1 MMLAALLVLGQLVVP
16 AEVRGEVAEFVT
28 IIGTTE
34 GKVVRYVAL
43 DQGLQVFPSS
53 LLVNQR
59 ATVVTSAR
67 PGRYR
72 LLAYTSVADVP
83 TEPVITTV
91 IIGGASPPSPP
102 SPPSPIVDPLAD
114 ALGGIYGGSQERD
127 KAATLARLLT
137 LYRAAP
143 ATIRS
148 PTITTTEQL
157 YAAMV
162 MARKNAGIADAALS
176 PVRERIATEWVS
188 VMGSDDRAL
197 TPDLRDAA
205 ITLSAR
211 ILAALEVIR

>member
-1 MMLAALLVLGQLVVP
+1 MMLAALLVIGQLVVP

-28 IIGTTE
+28 VIATTE

-43 DQGLQVFPSS
+43 DAGLQVFPSS
-53 LLVNQR
+53 LLANQR
-59 ATVVTSAR
+59 ATVVTSAK

-91 IIGGASPPSPP
+91 IIGSSTPPVPP
-102 SPPSPIVDPLAD
+102 PIDTLAD

-157 YAAMV
+157 YSAMV
-162 MARKNAGIADAALS
+162 AARKTAGIADAALS
-176 PVRERIATEWVS
+176 PVRERIATEWAS
-188 VMGSDDRAL
+188 VMGADDRAL
-197 TPDLRDAA
+197 TPELRDAA

-211 ILAALEVIR
+211 IVSALETIR

>member
-1 MMLAALLVLGQLVVP
+1 MMLAALLALGQLVVP

-28 IIGTTE
+28 VIATTE

-43 DQGLQVFPSS
+43 DAGLQVFPSS
-53 LLVNQR
+53 LLANQR

-67 PGRYR
+67 PGKYR

-91 IIGGASPPSPP
+91 IIGGSAPPVPP
-102 SPPSPIVDPLAD
+102 PIDTLAE
-114 ALGGIYGGSQERD
+114 ALGGIYGGSQEKD
-127 KAATLARLLT
+127 KAATLARLIT

-157 YAAMV
+157 YSAMV
-162 MARKNAGIADAALS
+162 TARKTAGIADAALS
-176 PVRERIATEWVS
+176 PVRERIAVEWTA
-188 VMGSDDRAL
+188 VMGADDRAL
-197 TPDLRDAA
+197 TPELRDAA
-205 ITLSAR
+205 TTLSSR
-211 ILAALEVIR
+211 IVSALETIR

>member
-1 MMLAALLVLGQLVVP
+1 MMLAALLALGQLVVP

-28 IIGTTE
+28 VIASTE

-53 LLVNQR
+53 LLANQR
-59 ATVVTSAR
+59 ATVVTSAK
-67 PGRYR
+67 PGKYR
-72 LLAYTSVADVP
+72 LLAYTSVADIP

-91 IIGGASPPSPP
+91 IIGGSTPPVPP
-102 SPPSPIVDPLAD
+102 PIDTLAE

-148 PTITTTEQL
+148 PMITTTEQL
-157 YAAMV
+157 YAALV
-162 MARKNAGIADAALS
+162 TARKTAGIADTALS
-176 PVRERIATEWVS
+176 PIRERIAVEWTA
-188 VMGSDDRAL
+188 VMGADDRTL
-197 TPDLRDAA
+197 TPELRDAA
-205 ITLSAR
+205 TTLSSR
-211 ILAALEVIR
+211 IVSALETIR

>member
-1 MMLAALLVLGQLVVP
+1 MLAALLVIGQLVVP

-28 IIGTTE
+28 VIASTE

-43 DQGLQVFPSS
+43 DAGLQVFPSS
-53 LLVNQR
+53 LLANQR

-91 IIGGASPPSPP
+91 IIGSSTPPVPP
-102 SPPSPIVDPLAD
+102 PIDTLAD
-114 ALGGIYGGSQERD
+114 ALAGIYGGSQEKD

-157 YAAMV
+157 YSAMV
-162 MARKNAGIADAALS
+162 AARKNAGIADAALS
-176 PVRERIATEWVS
+176 PVRERIAVEWTA
-188 VMGSDDRAL
+188 VMGADDRAL
-197 TPDLRDAA
+197 TPELRDAA
-205 ITLSAR
+205 TTLAAR
-211 ILAALEVIR
+211 IVAALETIR

>member
-1 MMLAALLVLGQLVVP
+1 MMLAALLALGQLVVP

-28 IIGTTE
+28 VIASTE

-53 LLVNQR
+53 LLANQR

-72 LLAYTSVADVP
+72 LLAYTSVADIP

-91 IIGGASPPSPP
+91 IIGGSTPPVPP
-102 SPPSPIVDPLAD
+102 PIDTLAE
-114 ALGGIYGGSQERD
+114 ALGGIYGGSQEKD

-157 YAAMV
+157 YSALVA
-162 MARKNAGIADAALS
+162 ARKTAGIADTALS
-176 PVRERIATEWVS
+176 PIRERIAVEWTA
-188 VMGSDDRAL
+188 VMGADDRSL
-197 TPDLRDAA
+197 TPELRDAA
-205 ITLSAR
+205 TTLSSR
-211 ILAALEVIR
+211 IVSALETIR

>member
-1 MMLAALLVLGQLVVP
+1 MMLAALLVIGQLVVP

-28 IIGTTE
+28 VIATTE

-53 LLVNQR
+53 LLANQR
-59 ATVVTSAR
+59 ATVVTSAK

-91 IIGGASPPSPP
+91 IIGSSTPPIPP
-102 SPPSPIVDPLAD
+102 PIDTLAD

-157 YAAMV
+157 YSAMV
-162 MARKNAGIADAALS
+162 AARKNAGIADAALS
-176 PVRERIATEWVS
+176 PVRERIAVEWTA
-188 VMGSDDRAL
+188 VMGADDRAL
-197 TPDLRDAA
+197 TPELRDAA
-205 ITLSAR
+205 TTLSAR
-211 ILAALEVIR
+211 IVSALETIR

>member
-1 MMLAALLVLGQLVVP
+1 MMLAALLALGQLVVP

-28 IIGTTE
+28 VIGTTE

-43 DQGLQVFPSS
+43 DAGLQVFPSS
-53 LLVNQR
+53 LLANQR

-72 LLAYTSVADVP
+72 LLAYTSVADIP

-91 IIGGASPPSPP
+91 IIGSSTPPVPP
-102 SPPSPIVDPLAD
+102 PIDTLAD
-114 ALGGIYGGSQERD
+114 ALGGIYGGSQEKD

-137 LYRAAP
+137 LYRSAP

-162 MARKNAGIADAALS
+162 VARKNAGIADAALS
-176 PVRERIATEWVS
+176 PVRERIATEWAS

-205 ITLSAR
+205 ITLSLR
-211 ILAALEVIR
+211 IVSALETIR

>member
-1 MMLAALLVLGQLVVP
+1 MMLAALLALGQLVVP

-28 IIGTTE
+28 VIASTE

-43 DQGLQVFPSS
+43 DAGLQVFPSS
-53 LLVNQR
+53 LLANQR
-59 ATVVTSAR
+59 ATVVTSAK

-91 IIGGASPPSPP
+91 IIGSSTPPVPP
-102 SPPSPIVDPLAD
+102 PIDTLAE

-157 YAAMV
+157 YSALV
-162 MARKNAGIADAALS
+162 TARKTAGIADTALS
-176 PVRERIATEWVS
+176 PIRERIAVEWTA
-188 VMGSDDRAL
+188 VMGADDRTL
-197 TPDLRDAA
+197 TPELRDAA
-205 ITLSAR
+205 TTLSSR
-211 ILAALEVIR
+211 IVSALETIR

>member
-1 MMLAALLVLGQLVVP
+1 MMLAALLALGQLVVP

-28 IIGTTE
+28 VIASTE

-43 DQGLQVFPSS
+43 DAGLQVFPSS
-53 LLVNQR
+53 LLANQR

-72 LLAYTSVADVP
+72 LLAYTSVADIP

-91 IIGGASPPSPP
+91 IIGGSTPPVPP
-102 SPPSPIVDPLAD
+102 PIDTLAE

-127 KAATLARLLT
+127 KATTRARLLT

-148 PTITTTEQL
+148 PMITTTEQL
-157 YAAMV
+157 YSALV
-162 MARKNAGIADAALS
+162 TARKTAGIADTALS
-176 PVRERIATEWVS
+176 PIRERIAVEWTA
-188 VMGSDDRAL
+188 VMGADDRSL
-197 TPDLRDAA
+197 TPELRDAA
-205 ITLSAR
+205 ITLSSR
-211 ILAALEVIR
+211 IVSALETIR

>member
-28 IIGTTE
+28 VIATTE

-53 LLVNQR
+53 LLANQR
-59 ATVVTSAR
+59 ATVVTSAK

-91 IIGGASPPSPP
+91 IIGSSTPPIPP
-102 SPPSPIVDPLAD
+102 PIDTLAD

-157 YAAMV
+157 YSAMV
-162 MARKNAGIADAALS
+162 AARKNAGIADAALS
-176 PVRERIATEWVS
+176 PVRERIAVEWTA
-188 VMGSDDRAL
+188 VMGADDRAL
-197 TPDLRDAA
+197 TPELRDAA
-205 ITLSAR
+205 TTLSAR
-211 ILAALEVIR
+211 IVSALETIR

>member
-1 MMLAALLVLGQLVVP
+1 MMLAALLALGQLVVP

-28 IIGTTE
+28 VIASTE

-43 DQGLQVFPSS
+43 DAGLQVFPSS
-53 LLVNQR
+53 LLANQR

-91 IIGGASPPSPP
+91 IIGSSTPPVPP
-102 SPPSPIVDPLAD
+102 PIDTLAE

-157 YAAMV
+157 YSALV
-162 MARKNAGIADAALS
+162 TARKTAGIADTALS
-176 PVRERIATEWVS
+176 PIRERIAVEWTA
-188 VMGSDDRAL
+188 VMGADDRTL
-197 TPDLRDAA
+197 TPELRDAA
-205 ITLSAR
+205 TTLSSR
-211 ILAALEVIR
+211 IVSALETIR

>member
-1 MMLAALLVLGQLVVP
+1 MMLAALLVIGQLVVP

-28 IIGTTE
+28 VIATTE

-53 LLVNQR
+53 LLANQR
-59 ATVVTSAR
+59 ATVVTSAK

-72 LLAYTSVADVP
+72 LLAYTSVADIP

-91 IIGGASPPSPP
+91 IIGSSTPPVPP
-102 SPPSPIVDPLAD
+102 PIDTLAD

-127 KAATLARLLT
+127 KAATLAKLLT

-157 YAAMV
+157 YSGMV
-162 MARKNAGIADAALS
+162 AARKNAGIADAALS
-176 PVRERIATEWVS
+176 PVRERIAVEWTA
-188 VMGSDDRAL
+188 VMGADDRAL
-197 TPDLRDAA
+197 TPELRDAA
-205 ITLSAR
+205 TTLSAR
-211 ILAALEVIR
+211 IVSALETIR

>member
-28 IIGTTE
+28 VIASTE

-43 DQGLQVFPSS
+43 DAGLQVFPSS
-53 LLVNQR
+53 LLANQR
-59 ATVVTSAR
+59 ATVVTSAK

-91 IIGGASPPSPP
+91 IIGSSTPPVPP
-102 SPPSPIVDPLAD
+102 PIDTLD
-114 ALGGIYGGSQERD
+114 EALGGIYGGSQERD
-127 KAATLARLLT
+127 KAATLARLIT

-148 PTITTTEQL
+148 PMITTTEQL
-157 YAAMV
+157 YSAMV
-162 MARKNAGIADAALS
+162 MARKTAGIADTALS
-176 PVRERIATEWVS
+176 PIRERIAVEWTA
-188 VMGSDDRAL
+188 VMGADDRAL
-197 TPDLRDAA
+197 TPELRDAA
-205 ITLSAR
+205 TTLSSR
-211 ILAALEVIR
+211 IVSALETIR

>member
-1 MMLAALLVLGQLVVP
+1 MMLAALLVIGQLVVP

-28 IIGTTE
+28 VIASTE

-53 LLVNQR
+53 LLANQR
-59 ATVVTSAR
+59 ATVVTSAK

-91 IIGGASPPSPP
+91 IIGSSTPPVPP
-102 SPPSPIVDPLAD
+102 PIDTLAD

-157 YAAMV
+157 YSAMV
-162 MARKNAGIADAALS
+162 AARKNAGIADAALS
-176 PVRERIATEWVS
+176 PVRERIAVEWTA
-188 VMGSDDRAL
+188 VMGADDRAL
-197 TPDLRDAA
+197 TPELRDAA

-211 ILAALEVIR
+211 IVSALETIR

>member
-1 MMLAALLVLGQLVVP
+1 MMLAALLALGQLVVP

-28 IIGTTE
+28 VIATTE

-53 LLVNQR
+53 LLANQR
-59 ATVVTSAR
+59 ATVVTSAK

-72 LLAYTSVADVP
+72 LLAYTSVADIP

-91 IIGGASPPSPP
+91 IIGGSTPPVPP
-102 SPPSPIVDPLAD
+102 PIDTLAE

-148 PTITTTEQL
+148 PTTKTTEQL
-157 YAAMV
+157 YSALVA
-162 MARKNAGIADAALS
+162 ARKTAGIADTALS
-176 PVRERIATEWVS
+176 PIRERIAVEWTA
-188 VMGSDDRAL
+188 VMGADDRSL
-197 TPDLRDAA
+197 TPELRDAA
-205 ITLSAR
+205 TTLSSR
-211 ILAALEVIR
+211 IVSALETIR

>member
-1 MMLAALLVLGQLVVP
+1 MMLAALLALGQLVVP

-28 IIGTTE
+28 VIASTE

-53 LLVNQR
+53 LLANQR
-59 ATVVTSAR
+59 ATVVTSAK

-72 LLAYTSVADVP
+72 LLAYTSVADIP

-91 IIGGASPPSPP
+91 IIGGSTPPVPP
-102 SPPSPIVDPLAD
+102 PIDTLAE

-157 YAAMV
+157 YSALVA
-162 MARKNAGIADAALS
+162 ARKTAGIADTALS
-176 PVRERIATEWVS
+176 PIRERIAVEWTA
-188 VMGSDDRAL
+188 VMGADDRSL
-197 TPDLRDAA
+197 TPELRDAA
-205 ITLSAR
+205 TTLSSR
-211 ILAALEVIR
+211 IVSALETIR

>member
-1 MMLAALLVLGQLVVP
+1 MMLAALLVIGQLVVP

-28 IIGTTE
+28 VIASTE

-43 DQGLQVFPSS
+43 DAGLQVFPSS
-53 LLVNQR
+53 LLANQR

-91 IIGGASPPSPP
+91 IIGVSTPPVPP
-102 SPPSPIVDPLAD
+102 PIDTLAD
-114 ALGGIYGGSQERD
+114 ALAGIYGGSQEKD

-157 YAAMV
+157 YSAMV
-162 MARKNAGIADAALS
+162 AARKNAGIADAALS
-176 PVRERIATEWVS
+176 PVRERIAVEWTA
-188 VMGSDDRAL
+188 VMGADDRAL
-197 TPDLRDAA
+197 TPELRDAA
-205 ITLSAR
+205 TTLAAR
-211 ILAALEVIR
+211 IVAALETIR

>member
-1 MMLAALLVLGQLVVP
+1 MMLAALLALGQLVVP

-28 IIGTTE
+28 VIASTE

-43 DQGLQVFPSS
+43 DAGLQVFPSS
-53 LLVNQR
+53 LLANQR

-91 IIGGASPPSPP
+91 IIGGSTPPVPP
-102 SPPSPIVDPLAD
+102 PIDTLGE

-127 KAATLARLLT
+127 KATTLARLLT

-157 YAAMV
+157 YSALVA
-162 MARKNAGIADAALS
+162 ARKNAGIADTALS
-176 PVRERIATEWVS
+176 PIRERIAVEWTA
-188 VMGSDDRAL
+188 VMGADDRTL
-197 TPDLRDAA
+197 TPELRDAA
-205 ITLSAR
+205 TTLSSR
-211 ILAALEVIR
+211 IVSALETIR

>member
-28 IIGTTE
+28 VIATTE

-53 LLVNQR
+53 LLANQR

-91 IIGGASPPSPP
+91 IIGSSTPPVPP
-102 SPPSPIVDPLAD
+102 PIDTLAD

-127 KAATLARLLT
+127 KAATLAKLLT

-157 YAAMV
+157 YSAMV
-162 MARKNAGIADAALS
+162 AARKTAGIADAALS
-176 PVRERIATEWVS
+176 PVRERIAVEWTA
-188 VMGSDDRAL
+188 VMGADDRAL
-197 TPDLRDAA
+197 TPELRDAA

-211 ILAALEVIR
+211 IVSALETIR

>member
-1 MMLAALLVLGQLVVP
+1 
-16 AEVRGEVAEFVT
+16 VT
-28 IIGTTE
+28 VIATTE

-53 LLVNQR
+53 LLANQR
-59 ATVVTSAR
+59 ATVVTSAK

-91 IIGGASPPSPP
+91 IIGSSTPPVPP
-102 SPPSPIVDPLAD
+102 PIDTLAD

-157 YAAMV
+157 YSAMV
-162 MARKNAGIADAALS
+162 AARKTAGIADAALS
-176 PVRERIATEWVS
+176 PVRERIAVEWTA
-188 VMGSDDRAL
+188 VMGADDRAL
-197 TPDLRDAA
+197 TPELRDAA

-211 ILAALEVIR
+211 IVSALETIR

>member
-1 MMLAALLVLGQLVVP
+1 
-16 AEVRGEVAEFVT
+16 
-28 IIGTTE
+28 
-34 GKVVRYVAL
+34 
-43 DQGLQVFPSS
+43 
-53 LLVNQR
+53 
-59 ATVVTSAR
+59 
-67 PGRYR
+67 
-72 LLAYTSVADVP
+72 VP

>member
-28 IIGTTE
+28 VIATTE

-43 DQGLQVFPSS
+43 DAGLQVFPSS
-53 LLVNQR
+53 LLANQR
-59 ATVVTSAR
+59 ATVVTSAK

-91 IIGGASPPSPP
+91 IIGSSTPPVPP
-102 SPPSPIVDPLAD
+102 PIDTLAD

-162 MARKNAGIADAALS
+162 AARKTAGIADAALS
-176 PVRERIATEWVS
+176 PVRERIAVEWTA
-188 VMGSDDRAL
+188 VMGADDRAL
-197 TPDLRDAA
+197 TPELRDAA
-205 ITLSAR
+205 TTLAAR
-211 ILAALEVIR
+211 IVAALETIR

>member
-1 MMLAALLVLGQLVVP
+1 MMLAALLALGQLVVP

-28 IIGTTE
+28 VIASTE

-53 LLVNQR
+53 LLANQR
-59 ATVVTSAR
+59 ATVVTSAK

-72 LLAYTSVADVP
+72 LLAYTSVADIP

-91 IIGGASPPSPP
+91 IIGGSTPPVPP
-102 SPPSPIVDPLAD
+102 PIDTLAE
-114 ALGGIYGGSQERD
+114 ALGGIYGGSQEKD

-157 YAAMV
+157 YSALVA
-162 MARKNAGIADAALS
+162 ARKTAGIADTALS
-176 PVRERIATEWVS
+176 PIRERIAVEWTA
-188 VMGSDDRAL
+188 VMGADDRSL
-197 TPDLRDAA
+197 TPELRDAA
-205 ITLSAR
+205 TTLSSR
-211 ILAALEVIR
+211 IVSALETIR

>member
-1 MMLAALLVLGQLVVP
+1 MMLAALLALGQLVVP

-28 IIGTTE
+28 VIATTE

-43 DQGLQVFPSS
+43 DAGLQVFPSS
-53 LLVNQR
+53 LLANQR

-91 IIGGASPPSPP
+91 IIGSSTPPVPP
-102 SPPSPIVDPLAD
+102 PIDTLAE
-114 ALGGIYGGSQERD
+114 ALGGIYGGSQEKD
-127 KAATLARLLT
+127 KATTLARLLT

-157 YAAMV
+157 YSALV
-162 MARKNAGIADAALS
+162 TARKTAGIADTALS
-176 PVRERIATEWVS
+176 PIRERIAVEWTA
-188 VMGSDDRAL
+188 VMGADDRAL
-197 TPDLRDAA
+197 TPELRDAA
-205 ITLSAR
+205 TTLSSR
-211 ILAALEVIR
+211 IVSALETIR

>member
-1 MMLAALLVLGQLVVP
+1 MMLAALLVIGQLVVP

-28 IIGTTE
+28 VIASTE

-43 DQGLQVFPSS
+43 DAGLQVFPSS
-53 LLVNQR
+53 LLANQR

-83 TEPVITTV
+83 TEPVITIV
-91 IIGGASPPSPP
+91 IIGGSTPPVPP
-102 SPPSPIVDPLAD
+102 PIDTLAD
-114 ALGGIYGGSQERD
+114 ALAGIYGGSQERD

-157 YAAMV
+157 YSAMV
-162 MARKNAGIADAALS
+162 TARKNAGIADAALS
-176 PVRERIATEWVS
+176 PVRERIAVEWTA
-188 VMGSDDRAL
+188 VMGADDRAL
-197 TPDLRDAA
+197 TPELRDAA
-205 ITLSAR
+205 TTLAAR
-211 ILAALEVIR
+211 IVAALETIR

>member
-1 MMLAALLVLGQLVVP
+1 MLAALLVLGQLVVP

-28 IIGTTE
+28 VIATTE

-53 LLVNQR
+53 LLANQR

-91 IIGGASPPSPP
+91 IIGSSTPPVPP
-102 SPPSPIVDPLAD
+102 PIDTLAD
-114 ALGGIYGGSQERD
+114 ALAGIYGGSQERD

-157 YAAMV
+157 YSAMV
-162 MARKNAGIADAALS
+162 AARKNAGIADAALS
-176 PVRERIATEWVS
+176 PVRERIAVEWTA
-188 VMGSDDRAL
+188 VMGADDRAL
-197 TPDLRDAA
+197 TPELRDAA
-205 ITLSAR
+205 ITLAAR
-211 ILAALEVIR
+211 IVAALETIR

>member
-1 MMLAALLVLGQLVVP
+1 MMLAALLVIGQLVVP

-28 IIGTTE
+28 VIATTE

-53 LLVNQR
+53 LLANQR
-59 ATVVTSAR
+59 ATVVTSAK

-72 LLAYTSVADVP
+72 LLAYTSVADIP

-91 IIGGASPPSPP
+91 IIGSASPP
-102 SPPSPIVDPLAD
+102 SPPSPIVDPLSD
-114 ALGGIYGGSQERD
+114 ALGGIYGGSQEKD

-137 LYRAAP
+137 LYRSAP

-162 MARKNAGIADAALS
+162 AARKNAGIADAALS
-176 PVRERIATEWVS
+176 PVRERIAVEWTA
-188 VMGSDDRAL
+188 VMGADDRAL
-197 TPDLRDAA
+197 TPELRDAA
-205 ITLSAR
+205 TTLSAR
-211 ILAALEVIR
+211 IVSALETIR

>member
-1 MMLAALLVLGQLVVP
+1 MMLAALLALGQLVVP

-28 IIGTTE
+28 VIASTE

-53 LLVNQR
+53 LLANQR

-91 IIGGASPPSPP
+91 IIGSSTPPVPP
-102 SPPSPIVDPLAD
+102 PIDTLAE

-127 KAATLARLLT
+127 KATTLARLLT

-157 YAAMV
+157 YSALVA
-162 MARKNAGIADAALS
+162 ARKTAGIADTALS
-176 PVRERIATEWVS
+176 PIRERIAVEWTA
-188 VMGSDDRAL
+188 VMGADDRSL
-197 TPDLRDAA
+197 TPELREAA
-205 ITLSAR
+205 TTLSSR
-211 ILAALEVIR
+211 IVSALETIR

>member
-1 MMLAALLVLGQLVVP
+1 MMLAALLVIGQLVVP

-28 IIGTTE
+28 VIASTE

-43 DQGLQVFPSS
+43 DAGLQVFPSS
-53 LLVNQR
+53 LLANQR

-91 IIGGASPPSPP
+91 IIGSSTPPVPP
-102 SPPSPIVDPLAD
+102 PIDTLAD

-127 KAATLARLLT
+127 KAATLAKLLT

-176 PVRERIATEWVS
+176 PVRERIAVEWVS

-197 TPDLRDAA
+197 TPELRDAA

-211 ILAALEVIR
+211 IVSALETIR

>member
-1 MMLAALLVLGQLVVP
+1 MMLAALLALGQLVVP

-28 IIGTTE
+28 VIASTE

-43 DQGLQVFPSS
+43 DAGLQVFPSS
-53 LLVNQR
+53 LLANQR

-72 LLAYTSVADVP
+72 LLAYTSVADIP

-91 IIGGASPPSPP
+91 IIGASTPPVPP
-102 SPPSPIVDPLAD
+102 PIDTLAE
-114 ALGGIYGGSQERD
+114 ALGGIYGGSQEKD
-127 KAATLARLLT
+127 KAATLARLIT

-157 YAAMV
+157 YSALVA
-162 MARKNAGIADAALS
+162 ARKTAGIADTALS
-176 PVRERIATEWVS
+176 PIRERIAVEWTA
-188 VMGSDDRAL
+188 VMGADDRSL
-197 TPDLRDAA
+197 TPELRDAA
-205 ITLSAR
+205 TTLSSR
-211 ILAALEVIR
+211 IVSALETIR

>member
-28 IIGTTE
+28 VIATTE

-43 DQGLQVFPSS
+43 DAGLQVFPSS
-53 LLVNQR
+53 LLANQR
-59 ATVVTSAR
+59 ATVVTSAK

-91 IIGGASPPSPP
+91 IIGSSTPPVPP
-102 SPPSPIVDPLAD
+102 PIDTLAD

-162 MARKNAGIADAALS
+162 AARKTAGIADAALS
-176 PVRERIATEWVS
+176 PVRERIAVEWTA
-188 VMGSDDRAL
+188 VMGADDRAL
-197 TPDLRDAA
+197 TPELRDAA

-211 ILAALEVIR
+211 IVSALETIR

>member
-1 MMLAALLVLGQLVVP
+1 MMLAALLILGQLVVP

-28 IIGTTE
+28 VIASTE

-53 LLVNQR
+53 LLANQR
-59 ATVVTSAR
+59 ATVVTSAK

-91 IIGGASPPSPP
+91 IIGGSTPPVPP
-102 SPPSPIVDPLAD
+102 PIDTLAE

-157 YAAMV
+157 YSALVA
-162 MARKNAGIADAALS
+162 ARKTAGIADTALS
-176 PVRERIATEWVS
+176 PIRERIAVEWTA
-188 VMGSDDRAL
+188 VMGADDRTL
-197 TPDLRDAA
+197 TPELRDAA
-205 ITLSAR
+205 TTLSSR
-211 ILAALEVIR
+211 IVSALETIR

>member
-1 MMLAALLVLGQLVVP
+1 MMLAALLVIGQLVVP

-28 IIGTTE
+28 VIATTE

-43 DQGLQVFPSS
+43 DAGLQVFPSS
-53 LLVNQR
+53 LLANQR
-59 ATVVTSAR
+59 ATVVTSAK

-91 IIGGASPPSPP
+91 IIGSSTPPVPP
-102 SPPSPIVDPLAD
+102 PIDTLAD

-127 KAATLARLLT
+127 KAATLAKLLT

-157 YAAMV
+157 YSAMV
-162 MARKNAGIADAALS
+162 AARKTAGIADAALS
-176 PVRERIATEWVS
+176 PVRERIAVEWTA
-188 VMGSDDRAL
+188 VMGADDRAL
-197 TPDLRDAA
+197 TPELRDAA

-211 ILAALEVIR
+211 IVSALETIR

>member
-28 IIGTTE
+28 VIATTE

-53 LLVNQR
+53 LLANQR
-59 ATVVTSAR
+59 ATVVTSAK

-72 LLAYTSVADVP
+72 LLAYTSVADIP

-91 IIGGASPPSPP
+91 IIGSSTPPVPP
-102 SPPSPIVDPLAD
+102 PIDTLAD
-114 ALGGIYGGSQERD
+114 ALGGIYGGSQEKD

-176 PVRERIATEWVS
+176 PVRERIAVEWTA
-188 VMGSDDRAL
+188 VMGADDRAL

-211 ILAALEVIR
+211 IVSALETIR